1 MTEQSVDL
9 GRYDDW
15 LAWLRTQ
22 GETDPHVQVVFVGG
36 SAATGGYDDHSDL
49 DVEVLTTPG
58 ESTATYRRLLDAALH
73 DLEVAHVWELPEATW
88 PDGRQ
93 AFLHLADDATM
104 STLARERAVPL
115 GPVVRSG
122 FAGSDRPHSPTRI
135 IDLHVSDLGDEHRLI
150 DERRHGVP
158 HVVHDPDGLLQLRHD
173 DEEAMTRA
181 RAEAVAQA
189 AARRPTA
196 QWLVNRAIA
205 RGDLV
210 EAQAFHFGYGVN
222 SLVRLLRIQHCPAR
236 HDFGL
241 RYLGTDLPAGYA
253 ERVAALF
260 EGADLQSRAD
270 ATFAW
275 QDELLAELLP

>member
-1 MTEQSVDL
+1 MTEQNADL
-9 GRYDDW
+9 SRYDDW
-15 LAWLRTQ
+15 LAWLAKQ
-22 GETDPHVQVVFVGG
+22 GESDPDVAVVFVGG
-36 SAATGGYDDHSDL
+36 SAVTGGYDDHSDL
-49 DVEVLTTPG
+49 DVEVLTSPG
-58 ESTATYRRLLDAALH
+58 ESTATYRRLLDAALR
-73 DLEVAHVWELPEATW
+73 DFEVHHVWELPEATW

-93 AFLHLADDATM
+93 AFLNLTDDAGDMT
-104 STLARERAVPL
+104 R
-115 GPVVRSG
+115 
-122 FAGSDRPHSPTRI
+122 PTRI
-135 IDLHVSDLGDEHRLI
+135 IDLHVSDLGDEHRVI

-158 HVVHDPDGLLQLRHD
+158 HVVHDPDGLVELRHD
-173 DEEAMTRA
+173 DEDEMDRA
-181 RAEAVAQA
+181 RAEAVAQT

-222 SLVRLLRIQHCPAR
+222 PLVRLLRIKHCPAR

-241 RYLGTDLPAGYA
+241 RYLRADLPSGYA

-260 EGADLQSRAD
+260 EGADLQARAD

-275 QDELLAELLP
+275 QDELLGELLGELA